1 MIKLTLFGKKKEE
14 KHESSVEN
22 ELLPELQRLKEEV
35 EKGGN
40 LDFRSLY
47 QATESQ
53 HTTQLPLEQNTRMQP
68 TVSQGFQ
75 SQPTV
80 QTPVQNMYAPPQPSN
95 MPMNPP
101 IGQEQ
106 RQLAPPTTQTI
117 EKKMYEEKPELY
129 IKIDDYKKVLELLD
143 KLKVRLKEL
152 ESILEELKMI
162 KDKEGEKLEEM
173 REELENTKENINSVL
188 NLLKQP

>member
-14 KHESSVEN
+14 KSESSVEN

-35 EKGGN
+35 EKGAT
-40 LDFRSLY
+40 LDFESLH
-47 QATESQ
+47 QNAESQ
-53 HTTQLPLEQNTRMQP
+53 SAPLPLGQNTGIQTTP
-68 TVSQGFQ
+68 QGFQ
-75 SQPTV
+75 QQPV
-80 QTPVQNMYAPPQPSN
+80 AQTPVQNIYTQPQPVNIPVIPS
-95 MPMNPP
+95 
-101 IGQEQ
+101 GEQEQ
-106 RQLAPPTTQTI
+106 RQSTLPATQTI
-117 EKKMYEEKPELY
+117 EKKRYEEKPELY

-143 KLKVRLKEL
+143 KLKVRLKDL
-152 ESILEELKMI
+152 ENILEELKMI